1 MNWVRPATYSTP
13 PPLPLNQLTLNLPS
27 STLIYPPIGSDGW
40 GAIRSGSSLLPLN
53 QLTLNLHRPTPPSP
67 TFTHSPLIYP
77 PIGSDGWGA
86 IRSGSSLLPLNQL
99 ALNLPS
105 PTLIFPPIGPHGW
118 GAIRSGSSSFE
129 NRPRRRQTHIPRP
142 APKIPHQQR
151 TFGHRGNEA
160 RYR

>member
-27 STLIYPPIGSDGW
+27 ST
-40 GAIRSGSSLLPLN
+40 
-53 QLTLNLHRPTPPSP
+53 
-67 TFTHSPLIYP
+67 LIYP